1 MGEQLV
7 GHERSHGGAPLGIAH
22 GGHVAGGLVQQE
34 RGVLLG
40 QRDGRAIHGH
50 HVRSRINLH
59 AHLGHPR
66 AVHGHATSRDQF
78 LGMAPRGH
86 PGPGQKL
93 LQPHFGHGGDL
104 LVVGLEDE
112 GVEVDL
118 VDDA

>member
-40 QRDGRAIHGH
+40 QRDGRAVHGH

-66 AVHGHATSRDQF
+66 AVHGHAASRDQF

-86 PGPGQKL
+86 PGPARNFCNL
-93 LQPHFGHGGDL
+93 ISAMAGDL